1 MFLDCGSQRTYI
13 SQQLVDK
20 LQLEPY
26 KTEKLSVNLFG
37 SRRAKII
44 TTPVVKLHVKLKND
58 SFTIVHANV
67 VRQITGSVRRQT
79 VNVKEL
85 KNHKEI
91 KLADTL
97 P

>member
-20 LQLEPY
+20 RQLEPY
-26 KTEKLSVNLFG
+26 KTEKLSVNMFG
-37 SRRAKII
+37 SGGAKII

-58 SFTIVHANV
+58 SFTIAHANV
-67 VRQITGSVRRQT
+67 VRQISGSVRRQT
-79 VNVKEL
+79 FNVKEL
-85 KNHKEI
+85 KNYKEI